1 MIDVCLLKSPDS
13 GLVYQN
19 LSEFAAIEVPV
30 WAALMANYLRKRNYS
45 VEILDAEAE
54 HLTLEQTARRIADID
69 ARLTIFI
76 VYGHQPSA
84 STQRMPDALAAHHI
98 LKQLSPTKTMFMG
111 THAAAL
117 PVETLDE
124 TRADFVCTGEGPE
137 TVTNLVD
144 ALKANDDDFN
154 KIKSLCFCDQ
164 EGNVVTTQRADL
176 ITDLDAELPGAAW
189 DLLPMSIYRA
199 HNWHCFGHI
208 DQRQPYASLYTSL
221 GCPFK
226 CSFCCIN
233 APFGK
238 STIRY
243 LSPEKVIDEIDI
255 LVNKYGVRNIKIPD
269 EMFVLHKHHVIGICD
284 LIIERGYD
292 LNIWAYARIDTVQD
306 GFLEKLKK
314 AGFNWLALGIES
326 ASDFVRDGALKQLK
340 DDDIINTVKKI
351 QAQGINVCGNYIFG
365 LPDDTHESMQ
375 ATLDLAKDLNT
386 EWANFY
392 CAMAYPGSP
401 LHKFAKES
409 KTKLPED
416 KGGPGWIGYSQH
428 ANETF
433 PMESE
438 NLSRSEIIKFRD
450 CGHVNYFNNPAY
462 LTMIENKFGTETKD
476 HILGM
481 NGIKLTRKYA
491 NIS

>member
-1 MIDVCLLKSPDS
+1 MIDVCLIKAPDS
-13 GLVYQN
+13 GIVYQN
-19 LSEFAAIEVPV
+19 LSEFSAIEPPV
-30 WAALMANYLRKRNYS
+30 WVAVMANYLRKRNYS

-54 HLTLEQTARRIADID
+54 HLTLEQTARRVSEID
-69 ARLTIFI
+69 ARLTVFVI
-76 VYGHQPSA
+76 YGHQPSA
-84 STQRMPDALAAHHI
+84 STQRMPDAIATHHI
-98 LKQLSPTKTMFMG
+98 LKQISSTKTMFIG

-117 PVETLDE
+117 PVETLNE
-124 TRADFVCTGEGPE
+124 TRTDFVCTGEGPE
-137 TVTNLVD
+137 TVVDVVD
-144 ALKANDDDFN
+144 ALKAGDNGFD
-154 KIKSLCFCDQ
+154 KIGSLCFCEE
-164 EGNVVTTQRADL
+164 EGNIVTTGNLPL
-176 ITDLDAELPGAAW
+176 IQDLDAELPNAAW
-189 DLLPMSIYRA
+189 DLLPMEVYRA

-238 STIRY
+238 AIIRY

-306 GFLEKLKK
+306 RFLDKLRQ

-326 ASDFVRDGALKQLK
+326 GSDFVRDGALKQLK
-340 DDDIINTVKKI
+340 DDDIVNTVKKI
-351 QAQGINVCGNYIFG
+351 QEHGINVCGNYIFG
-365 LPDDTHESMQ
+365 LPDDTFESMQ
-375 ATLDLAKDLNT
+375 STLNLAKELNT

-401 LHKFAKES
+401 LHKICKENG
-409 KTKLPED
+409 TKLPED

-428 ANETF
+428 AYETF
-433 PMESE
+433 S
-438 NLSRSEIIKFRD
+438 LSSAHLINSEIIKFRD
-450 CGHVNYFNNPAY
+450 DAHHDFFESEKY
-462 LTMIENKFGTETKD
+462 LSMLEEKFGKPTRD
-476 HILGM
+476 HVVQM
-481 NGIKLTRKYA
+481 NRIRLRRKYEK
-491 NIS
+491 